1 MPPVDSSN
9 EPTPAPTPQAPKK
22 LSFWAKLLGKKEAPA
37 APIAQPT
44 SLTPEPQLD
53 NPTPQDFGSEPAP
66 APAPVAGNDVT
77 PAPAAD
83 LAASSAPVSAPDVTA
98 PEVVESPVVE
108 AAEVPAPVEVP
119 AFQAE
124 PVQPTAPAAEEP
136 QTPPAA
142 PPQQ

>member
-37 APIAQPT
+37 VPAAQPT

-53 NPTPQDFGSEPAP
+53 NPTPQDFGSEPTP
-66 APAPVAGNDVT
+66 TPVAGNDVT

-83 LAASSAPVSAPDVTA
+83 LASSAPVSAPDVTA
-98 PEVVESPVVE
+98 PEVVEPPVVE
-108 AAEVPAPVEVP
+108 AVEAPAPVEAP
-119 AFQAE
+119 ALQVE
-124 PVQPTAPAAEEP
+124 PVQPTAPVAEEP